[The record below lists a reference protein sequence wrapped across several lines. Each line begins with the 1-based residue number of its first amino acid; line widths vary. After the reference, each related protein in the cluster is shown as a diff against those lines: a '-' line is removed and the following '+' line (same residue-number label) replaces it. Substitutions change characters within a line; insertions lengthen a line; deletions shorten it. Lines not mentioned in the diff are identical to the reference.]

1 MISTKLIRKISD
13 LDPKMRE
20 VLLDLIDEVKQ
31 MVGETVKRDD
41 FLKFVQQT
49 NENFN
54 MVWAAIHELA
64 EAQKKTEERLN
75 QLAERVDQLAQR
87 VDQLTQRVDQLAQ
100 RVDQLA
106 EAQKKT
112 EERLNKLAQRVD
124 QLAEAQIRTEE
135 EVRKLAERMSFVEE
149 RLEGI
154 SNSVG
159 YGLENETYKYLP
171 GILKRDF
178 NIEVDGR
185 LRRRYLDVGGKRIQI
200 NIFGYGRR
208 SDESLMIVGECK
220 VRMSNKELNTFL
232 KRLKKIEAQEG
243 IKVFPIVVAHDFT
256 PEMEDRLKE
265 LGITYYWSFELE

>member
-75 QLAERVDQLAQR
+75 QLAE
-87 VDQLTQRVDQLAQ
+87 RVDQLAQ

-208 SDESLMIVGECK
+208 GDESLMIVGECK

>member
-1 MISTKLIRKISD
+1 MISSKLIRKISD
-13 LDPKMRE
+13 LDPKIRE
-20 VLLDLIDEVKQ
+20 VLLDLIDEVEE

-41 FLKFVQQT
+41 FLKFAQQT

-54 MVWAAIHELA
+54 RVWAAINE
-64 EAQKKTEERLN
+64 
-75 QLAERVDQLAQR
+75 
-87 VDQLTQRVDQLAQ
+87 
-100 RVDQLA
+100 LA

-112 EERLNKLAQRVD
+112 EERLNKLAQRVDQLTQRVD

-149 RLEGI
+149 RLEGL

-178 NIEVDGR
+178 NIEVDGK
-185 LRRRYLDVGGKRIQI
+185 LRRRYLDVGSKRIQI
-200 NIFGYGRR
+200 NIFGYGRKG
-208 SDESLMIVGECK
+208 DESLMIVGECK
-220 VRMSNKELNTFL
+220 VRMSNKELDTFL
-232 KRLKKIEAQEG
+232 KRIKKIEAQEG
-243 IKVFPIVVAHDFT
+243 TKVFPIVVAHDFT
-256 PEMEDRLKE
+256 PEMEERLKK